1 LLRFDDLVRVS
12 LRQVVRH
19 RRRYL
24 GVGLAIA
31 MGVAGFIS
39 IITMGQDVKKN
50 FNEDLAF
57 IGGVTIIRNV
67 MELRPQFP
75 LSKFHDDT
83 VQAIRQIPGV
93 TVASLVG
100 LTHVKGNNKGQEEIF
115 SVAAVDDNFWK
126 MRGLKAETG
135 VLFGP
140 QEVKE
145 RQRLVVLGKRLA
157 QSLFGTEDVAGRSLE
172 LDHDI
177 YRVIGVVGGLR
188 DINMEKGLFV
198 PLTTATD
205 RFAKE
210 LLLDRLYVRCATWDD
225 VPSVAAA
232 IPKVVAAHQSA
243 KNLLVEVSW
252 ENLEHVKRV
261 AFWIEFFIY
270 LAFAATLILGGMGI
284 WNIMMAAVRTRTR
297 EIGLKKAMGAED
309 RDILAQFLTEALCL
323 SVMAAFIGVIIGRVL
338 VEFLGLWIGMRPPE
352 ELFFTC
358 LAFSLVCAVALG
370 VGAGLYPSLQAAR
383 MEVVSA
389 TRYE

>member
-1 LLRFDDLVRVS
+1 MRFDDLVRVS

-24 GVGLAIA
+24 GVVLAIA
-31 MGVAGFIS
+31 IGVAGFIS

-67 MELRPQFP
+67 LEFRPQDP
-75 LSKFHDDT
+75 LNQFHADT
-83 VQAIRQIPGV
+83 VQAIQEIPGV
-93 TVASLVG
+93 SVASLVAFNQING
-100 LTHVKGNNKGQEEIF
+100 FWNGQPEVF
-115 SVAAVDDNFWK
+115 PVVAVDEHFWE
-126 MRGLKAETG
+126 MRGLKAHTG
-135 VLFGP
+135 TLFSP
-140 QEVKE
+140 EAVKE
-145 RQRLVVLGKRLA
+145 HQRLAVLGTRQA
-157 QSLFGTEDVAGRSLE
+157 QRLFGTVEVAGRTLE
-172 LDHDI
+172 LDNDI
-177 YRVIGVVGGLR
+177 YQIVGVVEGLR
-188 DINMEKGLFV
+188 DINMDKSIFV
-198 PLTTATD
+198 PLTTAQD
-205 RFAKE
+205 RFHHK
-210 LLLDRLYVRCATWDD
+210 LITDRLYVRCATWDD
-225 VPSVAAA
+225 VPAVAEA

-243 KNLLVEVSW
+243 QNLLVEVSW
-252 ENLEHVKRV
+252 ENLQHVKRV

-270 LAFAATLILGGMGI
+270 LAFASTLILGGMGI

-323 SVMAAFIGVIIGRVL
+323 SMAAALIGVALGRVL
-338 VEFLGLWIGMRPPE
+338 VELLGLWIGMRPPE

-358 LAFSLVCAVALG
+358 LAFSLVFAVALG
-370 VGAGLYPSLQAAR
+370 VGAGLYPSIQAAR

>member
-1 LLRFDDLVRVS
+1 MRFDDLVRVS

-24 GVGLAIA
+24 GVVLAIA
-31 MGVAGFIS
+31 IGVAGFIS

-67 MELRPQFP
+67 LEYRPQDP
-75 LSKFHDDT
+75 LNQFEPDT
-83 VQAIRQIPGV
+83 VDAIQKIPGV
-93 TVASLVG
+93 SVASLVAFDQIKTFWDG
-100 LTHVKGNNKGQEEIF
+100 EPEVFG
-115 SVAAVDDNFWK
+115 VVAVDENFWE
-126 MRGLKAETG
+126 MRGLHSLTG
-135 VLFGP
+135 SLFGP
-140 QEVKE
+140 QDVKDH
-145 RQRLVVLGKRLA
+145 KRLA
-157 QSLFGTEDVAGRSLE
+157 VLGTRQAERLFGTMEVAGRTLE
-172 LDHDI
+172 LDNDI
-177 YRVIGVVGGLR
+177 YTIAGVVEGLR
-188 DINMEKGLFV
+188 DINLDKSVFV
-198 PLTTATD
+198 PLTTARD
-205 RFAKE
+205 RFNNKV
-210 LLLDRLYVRCATWDD
+210 LTDRLYVRCATWDD
-225 VPSVAAA
+225 VPPVAEA

-243 KNLLVEVSW
+243 QNLLVEVSW
-252 ENLEHVKRV
+252 ENLVHVKRV

-270 LAFAATLILGGMGI
+270 LAFASTLILGGMGI

-323 SVMAAFIGVIIGRVL
+323 SMVAAIIGVALGRVL
-338 VEFLGLWIGMRPPE
+338 VELLGLWIGMRPPE

-358 LAFSLVCAVALG
+358 LAFSLVFAVALG
-370 VGAGLYPSLQAAR
+370 VFAGLYPSVQAAR

>member
-1 LLRFDDLVRVS
+1 MRFDDLVRVS

-19 RRRYL
+19 RRRYI
-24 GVGLAIA
+24 GVVLAIA
-31 MGVAGFIS
+31 VGVAGFIS

-67 MELRPQFP
+67 LEFRPQHP
-75 LSKFHDDT
+75 LTEFHVDT
-83 VQAIRQIPGV
+83 VQAIQKIPGV
-93 TVASLVG
+93 AMASLVG
-100 LTHVKGNNKGQEEIF
+100 FEQIKGFWKGQPEMF
-115 SVAAVDDNFWK
+115 SVVAVDENFWK
-126 MRGLKAETG
+126 MRGLEPRTG
-135 VLFGP
+135 ELFGP
-140 QEVKE
+140 EAVQE
-145 RQRLVVLGKRLA
+145 RQRLAVLGTRLA
-157 QSLFGTEDVAGRSLE
+157 QRLFGTEDVAGRTLE
-172 LDHDI
+172 FDNDI
-177 YRVIGVVGGLR
+177 YQVVGVVEGLR
-188 DINMEKGLFV
+188 DINMEKSVFV

-205 RFAKE
+205 RFSRK
-210 LLLDRLYVRCATWDD
+210 LVTDRLYVRCATWDD
-225 VPSVAAA
+225 VPAVAKA
-232 IPKVVAAHQSA
+232 IPQVVQAHQSA
-243 KNLLVEVSW
+243 KNLAVEVAW
-252 ENLEHVKRV
+252 ENLTHVKRV

-323 SVMAAFIGVIIGRVL
+323 SLAAALVGVALGRIL
-338 VEFLGLWIGMRPPE
+338 VELLGFWIGMRPPE

-358 LAFSLVCAVALG
+358 LIISLIFAVALG
-370 VGAGLYPSLQAAR
+370 VGAGLYPSIQAAR

>member
-1 LLRFDDLVRVS
+1 LRFDDLVRVS

-31 MGVAGFIS
+31 IGVAGFIS

-67 MELRPQFP
+67 LELRPQFP

-100 LTHVKGNNKGQEEIF
+100 LTHVKGINKGQGEIF

-135 VLFGP
+135 ELFGS

-172 LDHDI
+172 LDNDI

-188 DINMEKGLFV
+188 DINMEKSLFV

-232 IPKVVAAHQSA
+232 IPKVVEAHQSA

-323 SVMAAFIGVIIGRVL
+323 SVMAAFIGVVLGRVL

-352 ELFFTC
+352 ELFLTC
-358 LAFSLVCAVALG
+358 LAFSLVFAVALG